1 MICMVIEKLVLNV
14 FVILVPV
21 LIYSLKAEGSWKIQ
35 RSLTMFLFMSGA
47 VVLSMAFS
55 VEIEGIHL
63 DLRFVPTLLAFLYGG
78 RRAGWGV
85 AGVAIIGRMFQG
97 GDMVLLGIGLNLL
110 TTVIFSVFA
119 PRFHSLPPKWPR
131 VRHAVLFSFIPAT
144 IQLGTAAILWGI
156 SGTETVD
163 SLWSIS
169 LEYMLFFLGATLL
182 VTHLYE
188 TLLERER
195 ILAELVAVEKHNTMG
210 ELAASIA
217 HEVRNPLTVV
227 KGFIQLLAEEKD
239 QNQNQYHK
247 LILSELDRAES
258 IIHEYLNA
266 SKPQPNESCV
276 IALEEHVKSVVA
288 LMEPYA
294 TKNNLQLKGQYEADV
309 SVFVDGKKLKQSLM
323 NFIKNAIEATPVQG
337 DVTVTLRATK
347 EKALVLIEDT
357 GYGMTKAQ
365 LKQLGTAYFTTK
377 ETGTGLGTM
386 VSIRMIEMMGG
397 TVTYKSKLQKGTCVE
412 VVLPLHS

>member
-1 MICMVIEKLVLNV
+1 MVIEKLVLNV

-85 AGVAIIGRMFQG
+85 AGVALIGRMFQG
-97 GDMVLLGIGLNLL
+97 GDMVLLGIGLILL

-119 PRFHSLPPKWPR
+119 PRFYSLPPKWPR
-131 VRHAVLFSFIPAT
+131 VRCAVLFSFIPTT
-144 IQLGTAAILWGI
+144 IQLGAAAVLWEM
-156 SGTETVD
+156 TETRTMD
-163 SLWSIS
+163 SLWSIG
-169 LEYMLFFLGATLL
+169 LEYMLFFTGATLL

-266 SKPQPNESCV
+266 SKPQRNESCV

-294 TKNNLQLKGQYEADV
+294 TKNNLQLKGQYEAEV
-309 SVFVDGKKLKQSLM
+309 SVFVDEKKLKQSLM

-412 VVLPLHS
+412 VVLPLHG